1 MKKNNDQFYFEALTH
16 CAGFGLEAARHLQSI
31 LRDFHPETLETEMKV
46 IHKIE
51 NKADECKHAM
61 IERLSHEFMP
71 PIEREDI
78 LELSHQIDNI
88 VDCIDEVVQRV
99 YMYHVE
105 SIRAEAAQFTDLI
118 VRACTEVVAAMEDFP
133 SFRKKEKELYAHIVM
148 ANTIEADGD
157 TLFIHTMRTLYGEEK
172 DTIALCAWD
181 HIYDSM
187 EGCLDACEKVC
198 DTLER
203 VIMKNA

>member
-16 CAGFGLEAARHLQSI
+16 CAAFGLEAARHLQSI

-51 NKADECKHAM
+51 NKADECKQAM

-88 VDCIDEVVQRV
+88 VDCIDEVVQRT

-105 SIRAEAAQFTDLI
+105 KMRPEVAQFTDLI
-118 VRACTEVVAAMEDFP
+118 VRCCIEVVSAMDDFP
-133 SFRKKEKELYAHIVM
+133 AFRKKDKEIYGHIVM
-148 ANTIEADGD
+148 ANTIESEGD
-157 TLFIHTMRTLYGEEK
+157 ALFIRTMRSLYGDEK
-172 DTIALCAWD
+172 NPIALCAWD
-181 HIYDSM
+181 HIFDAM
-187 EGCLDACEKVC
+187 EQCLDACEKVS

-203 VIMKNA
+203 VIMKNT